1 MLWSLTKSTY
11 VSIKSRIL
19 LTSSSYADICRSIK
33 LDNFTVLRLDY
44 DIDNLTGG
52 LVKLGVN
59 ARQVPLSKLLDKEV
73 GVKVKRTLERTER
86 VLKMCFPLPKEDG
99 DLQG

>member
-1 MLWSLTKSTY
+1 M
-11 VSIKSRIL
+11 
-19 LTSSSYADICRSIK
+19 
-33 LDNFTVLRLDY
+33 
-44 DIDNLTGG
+44 
-52 LVKLGVN
+52 KLGVN